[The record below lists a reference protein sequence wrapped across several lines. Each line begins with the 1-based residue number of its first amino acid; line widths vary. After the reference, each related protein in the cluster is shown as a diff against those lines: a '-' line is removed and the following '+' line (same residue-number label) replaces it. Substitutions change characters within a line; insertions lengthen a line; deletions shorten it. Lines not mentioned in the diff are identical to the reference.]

1 MELEFERIRRIVSC
15 DLGGIVT
22 LEMGFEV
29 SNPVPDHVSVCA
41 CSHACKDLQIR
52 R

>member
-15 DLGGIVT
+15 GLGGIVA
-22 LEMGFEV
+22 LEMSFAV
-29 SNPVPDHVSVCA
+29 SNPVPDHVFVERT
-41 CSHACKDLQIR
+41 CKYLQIR